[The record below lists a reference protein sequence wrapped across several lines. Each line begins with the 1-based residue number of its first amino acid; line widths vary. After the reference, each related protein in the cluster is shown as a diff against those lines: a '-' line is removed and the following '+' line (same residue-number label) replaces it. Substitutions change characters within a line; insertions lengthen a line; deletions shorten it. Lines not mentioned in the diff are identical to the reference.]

1 MIATDEPHARPRGR
15 LHAVAYWEHV
25 PMAKTPPTRYLI
37 FDVESAVDGQ
47 LVAQVKYPDED
58 LTPAEATARYRQE
71 RLERYGTDFLP
82 YTYQF
87 PVAIAIAKV
96 AEDLRLIDLVTLDAP
111 KYRPHVMT
119 QHFWRGWEK
128 YGQPTL
134 VSFNGRTFD
143 VPLLEL
149 AAFRYGIGVPRW
161 FNLRDKSYEQRRN
174 RYNIGSH
181 FDLQDLLTNFSASM
195 FAGGLNLAANIL
207 GKPGKM
213 DIAGHMV
220 QDLYDKGD
228 LAAINGYCQCDV
240 LDTYFVFLR
249 ASVMTGDLDLDDEQR
264 RVDEM
269 HKWLEAR
276 VDTTPAFGDYLECW
290 GQWENPWTAEDS
302 A

>member
-1 MIATDEPHARPRGR
+1 
-15 LHAVAYWEHV
+15 
-25 PMAKTPPTRYLI
+25 
-37 FDVESAVDGQ
+37 
-47 LVAQVKYPDED
+47 
-58 LTPAEATARYRQE
+58 
-71 RLERYGTDFLP
+71 
-82 YTYQF
+82 
-87 PVAIAIAKV
+87 
-96 AEDLRLIDLVTLDAP
+96 
-111 KYRPHVMT
+111 
-119 QHFWRGWEK
+119 
-128 YGQPTL
+128 
-134 VSFNGRTFD
+134 
-143 VPLLEL
+143 LEL